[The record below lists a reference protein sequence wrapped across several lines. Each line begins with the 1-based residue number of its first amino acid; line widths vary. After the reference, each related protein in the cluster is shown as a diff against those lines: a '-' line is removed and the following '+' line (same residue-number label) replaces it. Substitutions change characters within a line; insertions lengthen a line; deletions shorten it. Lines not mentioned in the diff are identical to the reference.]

1 MCYSDGT
8 KSLVYAKYMLT
19 ELYSSQSY
27 LSTNVMIVHSTSKI
41 LVLTAS
47 ILFFLFNTMYQ
58 NVLSFLTYAWSTM
71 TAMTYYDYYGLKT
84 GIVAY
89 CSLPSKKSIN

>member
-84 GIVAY
+84 GIG
-89 CSLPSKKSIN
+89 LLFFTQ